1 MSGCERGSCSPQN
14 TEIKDPRA
22 SLDSWSPGLRAVA
35 ALSKTVCPSST
46 SALLPRPQLTRG
58 STLYTGTQKPHPANL
73 RVCSKLI
80 HRRVPA
86 PQGPELASCP
96 LPPPQSLQNL
106 SSFSLLGQLAHFGSR
121 LSPSLLPRCLTG
133 LLRAGEK
140 HRPGPSEGG
149 DRDPGWKSLWRGCH
163 RWGLEPARPPEMG
176 RGLWPTHRPC
186 TNPQP
191 RETRSPTQQAFP
203 RRHRGPRT
211 QLRVNTLCPCPP
223 GNLAV
228 GEAR

>member
-121 LSPSLLPRCLTG
+121 LSPSLLPRCLTARRESWLCG
-133 LLRAGEK
+133 ALHCRGGHGEDWVPGSGSLACRTGAPVLGWNARARHCPATRNCSVQMGDCV
-140 HRPGPSEGG
+140 SEGKEEEEVPHG
-149 DRDPGWKSLWRGCH
+149 PPFSATPTLAYTIFSERSRRTCSV
-163 RWGLEPARPPEMG
+163 AR
-176 RGLWPTHRPC
+176 T
-186 TNPQP
+186 
-191 RETRSPTQQAFP
+191 
-203 RRHRGPRT
+203 
-211 QLRVNTLCPCPP
+211 
-223 GNLAV
+223 
-228 GEAR
+228 